1 MVKLVSSQSQEVM
14 MMVEI
19 TVDMDTSALMDKLSP
34 DKAIQV
40 QSKVV
45 NLAAQDLV
53 RNLMINS
60 PVDHGLLKSWFI
72 ESIDDSEAHI
82 KTPAEYATYVNYGT
96 GPHMIYPSNAQ
107 ALYWDGA
114 DHPVKWV
121 VHPGTTATLFV
132 ENSIEDTQQSMDEF
146 FLTALQEVLG

>member
-1 MVKLVSSQSQEVM
+1 
-14 MMVEI
+14 MVE
-19 TVDMDTSALMDKLSP
+19 VSLDMDVDALLEKLSP
-34 DKAIQV
+34 DKARQV
-40 QSKVV
+40 SSNTL

-72 ESIDDSEAHI
+72 ASIDDTEAHI
-82 KTPAEYATYVNYGT
+82 KTPAAYAADVNYGT
-96 GPHMIYPSNAQ
+96 SPHMIYPKNAQ

-121 VHPGTTATLFV
+121 VHPGTTGQHFV
-132 ENSIEDTQQSMDEF
+132 EDSIDDTQLRMDEF
-146 FLTALQEVLG
+146 MLQAMQLLKM

>member
-1 MVKLVSSQSQEVM
+1 
-14 MMVEI
+14 MVE
-19 TVDMDTSALMDKLSP
+19 VSLDMDVDALLEKLSP
-34 DKAIQV
+34 DKAKEV
-40 QSKVV
+40 SSKTL

-72 ESIDDSEAHI
+72 ASIDDSEAVI
-82 KTPAEYATYVNYGT
+82 KTPAEYAADVNYGT
-96 GPHMIYPSNAQ
+96 VPHMIYPRDAQ

-121 VHPGTTATLFV
+121 IHPGITGQHFV
-132 ENSIEDTQQSMDEF
+132 EDSIEETQQSMDEF
-146 FLTALQEVLG
+146 MLQAMQEVLG

>member
-1 MVKLVSSQSQEVM
+1 
-14 MMVEI
+14 
-19 TVDMDTSALMDKLSP
+19 
-34 DKAIQV
+34 
-40 QSKVV
+40 
-45 NLAAQDLV
+45 
-53 RNLMINS
+53 
-60 PVDHGLLKSWFI
+60 
-72 ESIDDSEAHI
+72 
-82 KTPAEYATYVNYGT
+82 
-96 GPHMIYPSNAQ
+96 MIYPSNAQ

>member
-1 MVKLVSSQSQEVM
+1 
-14 MMVEI
+14 MVEI

-34 DKAIQV
+34 DKATEIN
-40 QSKVV
+40 SKIV

-82 KTPAEYATYVNYGT
+82 KTPAEYAAAVNYGT
-96 GPHMIYPSNAQ
+96 SPHMIYPSNAQ

-132 ENSIEDTQQSMDEF
+132 ENSI
-146 FLTALQEVLG
+146 